1 MYREKGRIERPI
13 LGKLKWEANWTDNEI
28 IEMMIFAIELWNG
41 ILKDS
46 VFDVSSVCSKF
57 LHFWIFF
64 ITLVIFSLSLVLFSG
79 NVC

>member
-1 MYREKGRIERPI
+1 MYKEKGRIERPI

-57 LHFWIFF
+57 LHFGFF
-64 ITLVIFSLSLVLFSG
+64 L
-79 NVC
+79 